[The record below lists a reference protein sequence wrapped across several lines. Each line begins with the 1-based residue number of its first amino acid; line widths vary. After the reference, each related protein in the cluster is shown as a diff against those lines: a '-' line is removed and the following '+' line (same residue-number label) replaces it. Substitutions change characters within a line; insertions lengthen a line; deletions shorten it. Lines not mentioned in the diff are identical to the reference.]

1 MRILALVLTVLTGFS
16 GLVYEVTWQKALS
29 ILLGSHSEAT
39 AAVLAIF
46 LGGLSLGYSL
56 FGRVSSRVA
65 RAAPVAA
72 SGRLLLLYG
81 AVEAGIGVW
90 ALAWPSLF
98 QLALALSA
106 ALPVHSEAASFAF
119 DVCLTALLIGP
130 PTVLMG
136 GTIPLLT
143 QALARD
149 LHDATRFHAFV
160 YGFNTLGAFAGA
172 LAGGFFLIPW
182 LGIPAALRAMGVVN
196 LVAGASFAGLFWMAP
211 RSPEATAAP
220 TTAPKTPPS
229 FALFAV
235 VALLLGFAMMCLQT
249 VLIRVGGLAL
259 GASHFSFAMLVAT
272 FVLCIAIGS
281 LAVSP
286 WQRIPRWVV
295 AGCPIALGLLL
306 ALLYPFIDYAPYA
319 THVLR
324 SLFQSV
330 DQAFYPYFFSVSIG
344 ILIVFAVPLG
354 LSGAALPLIFH
365 ALRDEMGELGGL
377 AGRIYGW
384 NTVGSL
390 LGALLGGYVLLFW
403 LDLHHVYRIAVA
415 AVLVAGGLLLV
426 RIVELPRLA
435 TAVAT
440 GLAIGAI
447 ALLPPWDPRLMS
459 AGFFRQRTATPV
471 TWQGPEAMLSA
482 SMALDIPFY
491 DDDPTATVSVVK
503 YHVGNANTLAI
514 KTNGKPDGSLVTDY
528 PTMALAGLIPCMMAE
543 RCRKGFVIGLG
554 TGVTAG
560 ELADLDDVER
570 VLVAEI
576 SPGVIEASPLFDRGN
591 RGASKNPKVEF
602 VRSDAYRALLHNDE
616 SWDVIVSEPSNP
628 WVVGVE
634 MLYSREFL
642 EAARDRLAPG
652 GVYAQWMYAYEMNDE
667 TLDLVLRTY
676 STVFDR
682 VAVWYAQSS
691 DLLLLGFKDERS
703 APDLERITK
712 RFGRAD
718 FEAGLQRSRISS
730 LEELLAHELLP
741 VGRIR
746 RSALPGE
753 VHTLLHP
760 RLSDQAARAFFTG
773 GTARLPYLP
782 PHGPDAVPSLL
793 QQLRDKR
800 GPDDEETRERIVRHV
815 CASRK
820 RECATLLARWMH
832 DDPDSPELA
841 RVLAEQ
847 RKLGGNY
854 EDLSEPNLTVLASL
868 FGDGPGR
875 LDPHGIEKMTNLYL
889 DYYYDAEPF
898 RIEALRASWPTCL
911 GAECARAREASE
923 RRLDGPGG
931 GG

>member
-1 MRILALVLTVLTGFS
+1 MRVLALVLTVLTGFS

-46 LGGLSLGYSL
+46 LGGLSVGYSL
-56 FGRVSSRVA
+56 FGRVSSRVT
-65 RAAPVAA
+65 RGEPTGA

-81 AVEAGIGVW
+81 AVEAGIGIW
-90 ALAWPSLF
+90 ALAWPFLF
-98 QLALALSA
+98 QLALAASG
-106 ALPVHSEAASFAF
+106 ALPLRSEAASFSF
-119 DVCLTALLIGP
+119 DLLLTALLIGP
-130 PTVLMG
+130 PTILMG

-143 QALARD
+143 QALARG
-149 LHDATRFHAFV
+149 LRDATRFHAFV

-182 LGIPAALRAMGVVN
+182 LGIPLALRAMGVVN
-196 LVAGASFAGLFWMAP
+196 LIAGASFAALFWMAP
-211 RSPEATAAP
+211 RSAAAQEPTPAAATRRG
-220 TTAPKTPPS
+220 S
-229 FALFAV
+229 FAPFAV

-286 WQRIPRWVV
+286 FERIPRWVV
-295 AGCPIALGLLL
+295 AACPLALGVLL
-306 ALLYPFIDYAPYA
+306 AALYPIIDYAPYGA
-319 THVLR
+319 HLLR

-330 DQAFYPYFFSVSIG
+330 DPAFYPYYLSVSFS
-344 ILIVFAVPLG
+344 ILVIFAVPLG

-365 ALRDEMGELGGL
+365 ALRDEVGELGGL

-403 LDLHHVYRIAVA
+403 LDLHHVYRLAVI
-415 AVLVAGGLLLV
+415 AVLVASGLLGV
-426 RIVELPRLA
+426 RVAERSRIGTAAV
-435 TAVAT
+435 TAV
-440 GLAIGAI
+440 AIGAI
-447 ALLPPWDPRLMS
+447 ALLPPWDPRLLS
-459 AGFFRQRTATPV
+459 AGFFRQRTASDAA
-471 TWQGPEAMLSA
+471 WQGPEALLARSV
-482 SMALDIPFY
+482 ALDMPFY
-491 DDDPTATVSVVK
+491 DDDPTATVTVIE
-503 YHVGNANTLAI
+503 YRVGGTKTLAI
-514 KTNGKPDGSLVTDY
+514 KTNGKPDGSLVSDY

-543 RCRKGFVIGLG
+543 RCRKAFVIGLG

-560 ELADLDDVER
+560 ELADLDDMER

-602 VRSDAYRALLHNDE
+602 VRSDAYRALLHSDE

-642 EAARDRLAPG
+642 EAARDRLSPG

-676 STVFDR
+676 ATVFDR
-682 VAVWYAQSS
+682 VAVWYAHSW
-691 DLLLLGFKDERS
+691 DLLLLGFKDERA
-703 APDLERITK
+703 APDLGRIAER
-712 RFGRAD
+712 FEQPD
-718 FEAGLQRSRISS
+718 FRSGLSRSRISS

-741 VGRIR
+741 IGRIR
-746 RSALPGE
+746 RAALPGE

-760 RLSDQAARAFFTG
+760 RLSHQAARAFFTG
-773 GTARLPYLP
+773 GYATLPFLP
-782 PHGPDAVPSLL
+782 GDGADATPSLL
-793 QQLRDKR
+793 QQLREKR
-800 GPDDEETRERIVRHV
+800 GPDDEATRERIVRQV
-815 CASRK
+815 CASRP
-820 RECATLLARWMH
+820 RECATLLARWRY
-832 DDPDSPELA
+832 DEPGSPL
-841 RVLAEQ
+841 LAEILGQQ
-847 RKLGGNY
+847 RQLATGD
-854 EDLSEPNLTVLASL
+854 DLSDPKLSVLASL
-868 FGDGPGR
+868 FGEGPR
-875 LDPHGIEKMTNLYL
+875 HLDPHGIEKATNLFL
-889 DYYYDAEPF
+889 DYYYNAEPF
-898 RIEALRASWPTCL
+898 RIEALTSSWKSCL
-911 GAECARAREASE
+911 GPECARVRKESRRRIESAGRRE
-923 RRLDGPGG
+923 
-931 GG
+931 